1 MVAVAPALTVM
12 DPGLTATET
21 GGAAVMVTV
30 AEADLVASAAE
41 VAVTVTVPP
50 VGGVAGAVNVVGLE
64 VVLLNDP
71 QLPEGAQLQVTAV
84 LAFPVTTA
92 VN

>member
-1 MVAVAPALTVM
+1 M